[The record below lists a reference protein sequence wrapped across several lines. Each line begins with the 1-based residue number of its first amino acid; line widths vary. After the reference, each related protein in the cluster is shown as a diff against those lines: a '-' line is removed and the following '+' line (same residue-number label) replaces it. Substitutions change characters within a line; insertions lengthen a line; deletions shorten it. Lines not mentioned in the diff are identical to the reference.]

1 MVTFK
6 RDLSESR
13 CIDEETNRR
22 VLWLGEEPGR
32 VEVWVTAAQLAQVK
46 AQFDQYGVLGVD
58 EIPSGP
64 NDHRISEVGF
74 ACDLATIVDKML
86 DTGFADPVV
95 TKLTAWLVVFQQCS
109 RRIAEELASL
119 QGEEGP
125 PPRF

>member
-1 MVTFK
+1 MVTFR

-22 VLWLGEEPGR
+22 VLWLGEELGR
-32 VEVWVTAAQLAQVK
+32 VEVWVTAAQLAEVK

-74 ACDLATIVDKML
+74 ACDLATIVEKFLRGKRSPSLATIVKLARAL
-86 DTGFADPVV
+86 DVTLADFFSGLEAKSAAQAHR
-95 TKLTAWLVVFQQCS
+95 TKRS
-109 RRIAEELASL
+109 
-119 QGEEGP
+119 
-125 PPRF
+125 